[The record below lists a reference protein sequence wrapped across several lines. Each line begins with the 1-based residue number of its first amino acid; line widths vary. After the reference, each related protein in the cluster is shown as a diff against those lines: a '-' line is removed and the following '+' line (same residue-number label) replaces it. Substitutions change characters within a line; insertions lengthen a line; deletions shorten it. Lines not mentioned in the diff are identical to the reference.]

1 MDITFDCYGTLLDT
15 RPIRTQFMTF
25 SARHGIDGQAAW
37 HQFESWEDRLMYG
50 ETTLPFTTL
59 LKRDLQ
65 YLDMTFRTNSLF
77 SHYFHDLFE
86 SYVNLQPWP
95 EVIPALQQL
104 RQAGHRIIIMS
115 NSTPDLMTHHF
126 DQLEHQV
133 DQAILPEQT
142 HCYKPTLSF
151 FTTAETRFS
160 QPHLHVAMGYWWDI
174 VPCHK
179 LGWPCV
185 WINRQQ
191 LSPLPD
197 ITPTYSLPNL
207 TELSALVEKIA
218 S

>member
-50 ETTLPFTTL
+50 ETTFPFTTL

-86 SYVNLQPWP
+86 SYINLQPWP

-151 FTTAETRFS
+151 LPRLKSDSANPISTWQWGIGGIS
-160 QPHLHVAMGYWWDI
+160 YPV
-174 VPCHK
+174 
-179 LGWPCV
+179 
-185 WINRQQ
+185 IN
-191 LSPLPD
+191 
-197 ITPTYSLPNL
+197 
-207 TELSALVEKIA
+207 SAGLAYGLIA
-218 S
+218 SNYHHYQT